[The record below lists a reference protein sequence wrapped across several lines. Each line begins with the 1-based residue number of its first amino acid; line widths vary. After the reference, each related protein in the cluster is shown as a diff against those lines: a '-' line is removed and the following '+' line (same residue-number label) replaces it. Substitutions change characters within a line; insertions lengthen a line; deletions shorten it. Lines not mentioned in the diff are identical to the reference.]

1 MNSDTMES
9 EKPDNGPHVLKY
21 FGKRLAELAEI
32 GTGATVLDLG
42 MGRGSSLFPALK
54 KVGSNGQIIGIDIS
68 DEMVRKTAVEIKG
81 YNIKNASLIQTDAK
95 TLVFK
100 DKTFDVVLSGFSYTY
115 STLEEVL
122 RVLKEGGQFGLTT
135 WDTLE
140 DMEWM
145 AAFLRRYIDS
155 DSKKV
160 YHQDT
165 AEGLERLLRDAGFKN
180 VKTVI
185 EKEEFAYR
193 DEEQWWEDMQDSG
206 WRSHLEKIE
215 SMGPGKLEEF
225 RKEAFKG
232 LQAHKDADGI
242 HFTVSVLFAFGTK

>member
-1 MNSDTMES
+1 MES
-9 EKPDNGPHVLKY
+9 EKPENGPHVLKH
-21 FGKRLAELAEI
+21 FGKRLVALTEI

-54 KVGSNGQIIGIDIS
+54 KVGNHGQIIGIDIS
-68 DEMVRKTAVEIKG
+68 DEMVRKTATDIRG
-81 YNIKNASLIQTDAK
+81 YNIKSVSLIQTDAK
-95 TLVFK
+95 ILVFE
-100 DKTFDVVLSGFSYTY
+100 DETFDVVLSGFSYIY

-122 RVLKEGGQFGLTT
+122 RVLREGGQFGLTT

-145 AAFLRRYIDS
+145 AAFLRRYIDI

-165 AEGLERLLRDAGFKN
+165 AEGLERLLRDAGFKE

-193 DEEQWWEDMQDSG
+193 SEGQWWEDMHDSG

-215 SMGPGKLEEF
+215 SMGPDKLEECK
-225 RKEAFKG
+225 KEAFKG